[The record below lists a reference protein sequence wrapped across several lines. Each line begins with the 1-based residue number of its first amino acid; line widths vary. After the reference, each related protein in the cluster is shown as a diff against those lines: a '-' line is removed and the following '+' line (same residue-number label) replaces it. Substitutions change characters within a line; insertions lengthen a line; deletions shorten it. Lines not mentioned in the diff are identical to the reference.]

1 VIQSDNG
8 HSRAKKQWDSP
19 NQSKEKEHIMDAKMY
34 VGNLSYDVTQEEL
47 QALFE
52 AHGAVSD
59 VFIVKDRESGRPRG
73 FAFVTME
80 TKEAMDAAIEG
91 LNGAEFM
98 GRNLAINEAR
108 PREER
113 SGGGGGGG
121 GGYGGG
127 GGGRGGNGGG
137 GYGGGGG
144 GRGNGGGG
152 YGGGGGGRGNG
163 GGDRGRGGD
172 RGGRGGY

>member
-1 VIQSDNG
+1 
-8 HSRAKKQWDSP
+8 
-19 NQSKEKEHIMDAKMY
+19 MDAKMY

-80 TKEAMDAAIEG
+80 EKSAMDAAIEA
-91 LNGAEFM
+91 LNGEEFM

-113 SGGGGGGG
+113 PRGGQGGGGF
-121 GGYGGG
+121 G
-127 GGGRGGNGGG
+127 GGGRG
-137 GYGGGGG
+137 
-144 GRGNGGGG
+144 RS
-152 YGGGGGGRGNG
+152 
-163 GGDRGRGGD
+163 GDRGGD
-172 RGGRGGY
+172 RGGRGGW

>member
-19 NQSKEKEHIMDAKMY
+19 NKDKEKEHIMDAKMY

-80 TKEAMDAAIEG
+80 EKSAMDAAIEA
-91 LNGAEFM
+91 LNGEEFM

-113 SGGGGGGG
+113 PRGGGG

-127 GGGRGGNGGG
+127 GGGGRG
-137 GYGGGGG
+137 GYGGG
-144 GRGNGGGG
+144 
-152 YGGGGGGRGNG
+152 
-163 GGDRGRGGD
+163 GRGGD
-172 RGGRGGY
+172 RGGRGGYGGGDRGGRGG

>member
-1 VIQSDNG
+1 
-8 HSRAKKQWDSP
+8 
-19 NQSKEKEHIMDAKMY
+19 MDAKMY

-80 TKEAMDAAIEG
+80 TKESMDAAIEA
-91 LNGAEFM
+91 LNGADFM

-113 SGGGGGGG
+113 PSGGGGGYGGGGGRGGNGG
-121 GGYGGG
+121 GGYGGGG

-144 GRGNGGGG
+144 GRGGNDR
-152 YGGGGGGRGNG
+152 GGRGGNG
-163 GGDRGRGGD
+163 GGGD
-172 RGGRGGY
+172 RGGRGGW

>member
-1 VIQSDNG
+1 
-8 HSRAKKQWDSP
+8 
-19 NQSKEKEHIMDAKMY
+19 MDAKMY

-80 TKEAMDAAIEG
+80 TKESMDAAIEA
-91 LNGAEFM
+91 LNGADFM

-113 SGGGGGGG
+113 PSGGGGGYG
-121 GGYGGG
+121 GGG

-144 GRGNGGGG
+144 GRGGNGGGGG
-152 YGGGGGGRGNG
+152 YGGGGGGRGGNDRGGRGGNG
-163 GGDRGRGGD
+163 GGGD
-172 RGGRGGY
+172 RGGRGGW

>member
-1 VIQSDNG
+1 
-8 HSRAKKQWDSP
+8 
-19 NQSKEKEHIMDAKMY
+19 MY

-59 VFIVKDRESGRPRG
+59 VFIVKDREAGRPRG

-80 TKEAMDAAIEG
+80 EKSAMDAAIEA
-91 LNGAEFM
+91 LNGEEFM

-113 SGGGGGGG
+113 PRGGGGGGGG
-121 GGYGGG
+121 GGYGGGRGGNGGGGYG

-137 GYGGGGG
+137 GYGGGGR
-144 GRGNGGGG
+144 GRG
-152 YGGGGGGRGNG
+152 GN
-163 GGDRGRGGD
+163 DRGGD
-172 RGGRGGY
+172 RGGRGGW

>member
-1 VIQSDNG
+1 
-8 HSRAKKQWDSP
+8 
-19 NQSKEKEHIMDAKMY
+19 MDAKMY

-80 TKEAMDAAIEG
+80 EKSAMDAAIEA
-91 LNGAEFM
+91 LNGEEFM

-108 PREER
+108 PREDR
-113 SGGGGGGG
+113 PRCGGG

-127 GGGRGGNGGG
+127 
-137 GYGGGGG
+137 
-144 GRGNGGGG
+144 
-152 YGGGGGGRGNG
+152 
-163 GGDRGRGGD
+163 GRGGD
-172 RGGRGGY
+172 RGGRGGYGGGRGGDRGGRGGDRGDRGGDRGGW

>member
-1 VIQSDNG
+1 
-8 HSRAKKQWDSP
+8 
-19 NQSKEKEHIMDAKMY
+19 MDAKMY

-80 TKEAMDAAIEG
+80 EKSAMDAAIEA
-91 LNGAEFM
+91 LNGEEFM

-108 PREER
+108 PREDR
-113 SGGGGGGG
+113 PRGGGGGG
-121 GGYGGG
+121 GGY

-137 GYGGGGG
+137 GYGGGG
-144 GRGNGGGG
+144 R
-152 YGGGGGGRGNG
+152 
-163 GGDRGRGGD
+163 GGDRGGRGGD
-172 RGGRGGY
+172 RGGRGGDRGGDRGGRGGW

>member
-1 VIQSDNG
+1 
-8 HSRAKKQWDSP
+8 
-19 NQSKEKEHIMDAKMY
+19 MDAKMY

-73 FAFVTME
+73 FAFVTMAE
-80 TKEAMDAAIEG
+80 KSAMDAAIEA
-91 LNGAEFM
+91 LNGADFM
-98 GRNLAINEAR
+98 GRNLAINVAR

-113 SGGGGGGG
+113 PTGGG

-127 GGGRGGNGGG
+127 GRGGNSG
-137 GYGGGGG
+137 GYGGGG
-144 GRGNGGGG
+144 RGN
-152 YGGGGGGRGNG
+152 
-163 GGDRGRGGD
+163 DRGRGGD
-172 RGGRGGY
+172 RGGRGGNSGGDRGGRGGW

>member
-1 VIQSDNG
+1 
-8 HSRAKKQWDSP
+8 
-19 NQSKEKEHIMDAKMY
+19 MDAKMY

-80 TKEAMDAAIEG
+80 TKESMDAAIEA
-91 LNGAEFM
+91 LNGADFM

-113 SGGGGGGG
+113 PSGGGGGYGGGGGGGRGGNGGG

-137 GYGGGGG
+137 GGYGGGGGG
-144 GRGNGGGG
+144 GRGGNDR
-152 YGGGGGGRGNG
+152 GGRGGNG
-163 GGDRGRGGD
+163 GGGD
-172 RGGRGGY
+172 RGGRGGW

>member
-1 VIQSDNG
+1 
-8 HSRAKKQWDSP
+8 
-19 NQSKEKEHIMDAKMY
+19 MDAKMY

-80 TKEAMDAAIEG
+80 EKSAMDAAIEA
-91 LNGAEFM
+91 LNGEEFM

-108 PREER
+108 PREDR
-113 SGGGGGGG
+113 PRGGGGGGG
-121 GGYGGG
+121 GGYGGGRGGNGGGGYG

-144 GRGNGGGG
+144 GRG
-152 YGGGGGGRGNG
+152 RGN
-163 GGDRGRGGD
+163 DRGGD
-172 RGGRGGY
+172 RGGRGGDRGGW

>member
-1 VIQSDNG
+1 M
-8 HSRAKKQWDSP
+8 A
-19 NQSKEKEHIMDAKMY
+19 EAKMY
-34 VGNLSYDVTQEEL
+34 VGNLSYDATDTEL
-47 QALFE
+47 RELFE

-80 TKEAMDAAIEG
+80 EKEHMDVAIEA

-108 PREER
+108 PREDR
-113 SGGGGGGG
+113 PRGGGGG

-127 GGGRGGNGGG
+127 GGGGGGRGGYGGGGGGGGGGGRG

-144 GRGNGGGG
+144 GRGRGGDRGGDRGG
-152 YGGGGGGRGNG
+152 YGGGG
-163 GGDRGRGGD
+163 
-172 RGGRGGY
+172 Y

>member
-1 VIQSDNG
+1 
-8 HSRAKKQWDSP
+8 
-19 NQSKEKEHIMDAKMY
+19 MDAKMY

-73 FAFVTME
+73 FAFVTMAE
-80 TKEAMDAAIEG
+80 KSAMDAAIEA
-91 LNGAEFM
+91 LNGADFM
-98 GRNLAINEAR
+98 GRNLAINVAR

-113 SGGGGGGG
+113 PTGGG
-121 GGYGGG
+121 GGYG

-137 GYGGGGG
+137 YGGG
-144 GRGNGGGG
+144 GRGN
-152 YGGGGGGRGNG
+152 
-163 GGDRGRGGD
+163 DRGRGGD
-172 RGGRGGY
+172 RGGRGGNGGGDRGGRGGW

>member
-1 VIQSDNG
+1 VIQSDSG

-19 NQSKEKEHIMDAKMY
+19 NKDKEKEHIMDAKMY
-34 VGNLSYDVTQEEL
+34 VGNLSYDATQEDL

-80 TKEAMDAAIEG
+80 EKSAMDAAIEA
-91 LNGAEFM
+91 LNGEEFM

-113 SGGGGGGG
+113 PRGGGG

-127 GGGRGGNGGG
+127 RGGNGG
-137 GYGGGGG
+137 GYGGGGRGGDRG
-144 GRGNGGGG
+144 GRGG
-152 YGGGGGGRGNG
+152 YG

-172 RGGRGGY
+172 RGDRGGRGGW

>member
-1 VIQSDNG
+1 
-8 HSRAKKQWDSP
+8 
-19 NQSKEKEHIMDAKMY
+19 MDAKMY

-73 FAFVTME
+73 FAFVTMAE
-80 TKEAMDAAIEG
+80 KSAMDAAIEA
-91 LNGAEFM
+91 LNGADFM

-113 SGGGGGGG
+113 PSGGGG
-121 GGYGGG
+121 YG

-137 GYGGGGG
+137 YGGG
-144 GRGNGGGG
+144 GRGNDR
-152 YGGGGGGRGNG
+152 GGRGGN
-163 GGDRGRGGD
+163 DRGGRGGNGGGD
-172 RGGRGGY
+172 RGGRGGW

>member
-1 VIQSDNG
+1 
-8 HSRAKKQWDSP
+8 
-19 NQSKEKEHIMDAKMY
+19 MDAKMY

-80 TKEAMDAAIEG
+80 EKSAMDAAIEA
-91 LNGAEFM
+91 LNGEEFM

-113 SGGGGGGG
+113 P
-121 GGYGGG
+121 
-127 GGGRGGNGGG
+127 RGGNGGG
-137 GYGGGGG
+137 GYGGGG
-144 GRGNGGGG
+144 RGG
-152 YGGGGGGRGNG
+152 YGGGGR
-163 GGDRGRGGD
+163 GGDRGGYGGGGRGRGGNDRGGD
-172 RGGRGGY
+172 RGGRGGW

>member
-1 VIQSDNG
+1 
-8 HSRAKKQWDSP
+8 
-19 NQSKEKEHIMDAKMY
+19 MDAKMY

-73 FAFVTME
+73 FAFVTMAE
-80 TKEAMDAAIEG
+80 KSAMDAAIEAR
-91 LNGAEFM
+91 NGADFM
-98 GRNLAINEAR
+98 GRNLAINVAR

-113 SGGGGGGG
+113 PSGGG

-127 GGGRGGNGGG
+127 G
-137 GYGGGGG
+137 
-144 GRGNGGGG
+144 RGN
-152 YGGGGGGRGNG
+152 
-163 GGDRGRGGD
+163 DRGRGGD
-172 RGGRGGY
+172 RGGRGGNSGGDRGGRGGW

>member
-1 VIQSDNG
+1 
-8 HSRAKKQWDSP
+8 
-19 NQSKEKEHIMDAKMY
+19 MDAKMY

-73 FAFVTME
+73 FAFVTMAE
-80 TKEAMDAAIEG
+80 KSAMDAAIEA
-91 LNGAEFM
+91 LNGADFM

-113 SGGGGGGG
+113 PSGG

-144 GRGNGGGG
+144 GGRGGNGGGG
-152 YGGGGGGRGNG
+152 YGGGG
-163 GGDRGRGGD
+163 RGGND
-172 RGGRGGY
+172 RGGRGGNDRGGNGGGRGGW

>member
-1 VIQSDNG
+1 
-8 HSRAKKQWDSP
+8 
-19 NQSKEKEHIMDAKMY
+19 MDAKMY

-80 TKEAMDAAIEG
+80 TKESMDAAIEA
-91 LNGAEFM
+91 LNGADFM

-113 SGGGGGGG
+113 PSGGGG

-137 GYGGGGG
+137 GGGYGGGGG
-144 GRGNGGGG
+144 GRGGNGGGGG
-152 YGGGGGGRGNG
+152 YGGGGGGRGGNDRGGRGGNG
-163 GGDRGRGGD
+163 GGGD
-172 RGGRGGY
+172 RGGRGGW